1 MNPAFAIVKGIHQL
15 SSLSTLGWAV
25 MSAFSRGSDAT
36 ASNDS
41 FPEKL
46 KNISLECESSIQSV
60 IEFDIIPRLLSSQR
74 LMTQVVSSDPDLDR
88 LPTQFEI
95 ETLVG
100 LCVSDEPLLGHA
112 FVQQLRGQGMSQET
126 IFLKLITPA
135 ARLLGEQFAADEVDF
150 IVVTHGLIGL
160 QAITHEIG
168 YANQQG
174 PLVSGEIKRV
184 MISSAPGSEHMLGAS
199 IVSEF
204 FRKEGWQ
211 VVLEVS
217 PTARELVQAVQREW
231 FDAIGLSVSIDAQL
245 KDLADLVKN
254 IKSAS
259 LNPRAVVMLGGPIF
273 TVMDLQASDFG
284 ADGIS
289 TDAQKAVVLAM
300 SLVPKD

>member
-1 MNPAFAIVKGIHQL
+1 M
-15 SSLSTLGWAV
+15 
-25 MSAFSRGSDAT
+25 
-36 ASNDS
+36 
-41 FPEKL
+41 
-46 KNISLECESSIQSV
+46 
-60 IEFDIIPRLLSSQR
+60 
-74 LMTQVVSSDPDLDR
+74 
-88 LPTQFEI
+88 
-95 ETLVG
+95 
-100 LCVSDEPLLGHA
+100 
-112 FVQQLRGQGMSQET
+112 
-126 IFLKLITPA
+126 
-135 ARLLGEQFAADEVDF
+135 
-150 IVVTHGLIGL
+150 
-160 QAITHEIG
+160 
-168 YANQQG
+168 
-174 PLVSGEIKRV
+174 SGEIKRV

-289 TDAQKAVVLAM
+289 TDAQKAVVLAI
-300 SLVPKD
+300 SLLPKD